1 MNQHPLSILF
11 CAFGLFGGPLAHA
24 QLFDL
29 GLRASGPPCDTS
41 LVVDFTVVDNG
52 TMSYTYTA
60 DIDTGDVT
68 ITGVAWSYFN
78 LGPSSNPFP
87 SFTEQYFVPGQY
99 PVCLTVEALDQ
110 QLQACSTTACKL
122 VTIYADSICATLI
135 PDFTITSVQGNA
147 VTFEE
152 ISAFAGPI
160 DTYAWTFGDGSAP
173 QTGQTPT
180 HTFGGNGPYEVCLTV
195 TAAPP
200 DSVCAATKCKWLYL
214 GPGSVPCS
222 TLLQAGFFLALIDNT
237 VGVLDTSVTSG
248 MNYAISWDFG
258 DGSTGSGQVA
268 YHTYLDGGYY
278 TVCETV
284 ALWGPLA
291 ADTCTTTVCT
301 PVFVALTGI
310 TESAGGSLLRAWPMP
325 FEEALRVEGM
335 PPGTSSVVLF
345 DALGRAARSFPVMGS
360 GPATLDTRGLP
371 TGLYVLRSFGGE
383 RDRSIRIVKR

>member
-1 MNQHPLSILF
+1 VNQHLLSILF

-60 DIDTGDVT
+60 DIDTGTVT
-68 ITGVAWSYFN
+68 ITSTVWSYFN
-78 LGPSSNPFP
+78 IGLANSVFP

-122 VTIYADSICATLI
+122 VTIYADSICATLV
-135 PDFTITSVQGNA
+135 PDFTISSVQGND

-152 ISAFAGPI
+152 LSAFAGPI
-160 DTYAWTFGDGSAP
+160 DTYDWTFGDGSVP
-173 QTGQTPT
+173 ESGETPT

-214 GPGSVPCS
+214 GPGSVPCN
-222 TLLQAGFFLALIDNT
+222 TLLQAGFFFALIDNT
-237 VGVLDTSVTSG
+237 VGVLDTSITSG

-278 TVCETV
+278 DVCETV
-284 ALWGPLA
+284 TLWGPVA
-291 ADTCTTTVCT
+291 ADTCTATVCT

-310 TESAGGSLLRAWPMP
+310 AEGARGSSIRAWPMP
-325 FEEALRVEGM
+325 FTEVLSVDGM
-335 PPGTSSVVLF
+335 PSGTSALVLL
-345 DALGRAARSFPVMGS
+345 DALGRTAGSFPVRGGGAM
-360 GPATLDTRGLP
+360 TLDTRGLA
-371 TGLYVLRSFGGE
+371 TGPYVLRAIGG
-383 RDRSIRIVKR
+383 DRESSIRIVKR